1 MCSFLYGRRVKNL
14 VTLSLKV
21 FPTSLYKKISQ
32 ISTGRSLL
40 IDDKILSAR
49 KEIFCSVKYSY
60 CTGGVFEY
68 NETMCLKL
76 YFQPSQHTFAVQMN
90 N

>member
-1 MCSFLYGRRVKNL
+1 MCSFLYSRRVKNL

-21 FPTSLYKKISQ
+21 FPASLYKKSP
-32 ISTGRSLL
+32 RYLKAEVLL

-76 YFQPSQHTFAVQMN
+76 YF
-90 N
+90 